1 MGLDSK
7 AMRVLVAGALVLTL
21 AMGIRQTFGLFL
33 SPMSID
39 LGTGREAFGLAMA
52 IQNLL
57 WGALQPVSGMI
68 ADKYGPLRV
77 IIVGTV
83 LYVAGLIVMSG
94 AGGTLALTVG
104 GGLLVGM
111 AMSCTS
117 FAVVLGA
124 VGRVVPAE
132 RRSMALGV
140 ASAGGSFGQ
149 FIMAPVGQQLIASL
163 GWPQA
168 FLAMAVLAL
177 VMAPLALLLATPRA
191 TARGAAPRGGT
202 GIIDFEQSL
211 SQAIAEAAR
220 HRGFLY
226 LTAGFFVCGFQVVFI
241 AVHLPAYL
249 TDLGLRPGL
258 GATALAL
265 IGFFNIIGTWTCGAL
280 GGRYPKKLLLASL
293 YTLRALVIA
302 LFLIAPKTEAAVLVF
317 AAAMGLLWLGT
328 VPLTSGMVAHIFGV
342 RYMTTLFGIVFFSHQ
357 VGSFL
362 GVWLGGIVF
371 DATGSYDAIWI
382 ASIII
387 GLLAALLHLPIP
399 ERPLRPAAA

>member
-1 MGLDSK
+1 
-7 AMRVLVAGALVLTL
+7 
-21 AMGIRQTFGLFL
+21 
-33 SPMSID
+33 
-39 LGTGREAFGLAMA
+39 
-52 IQNLL
+52 
-57 WGALQPVSGMI
+57 
-68 ADKYGPLRV
+68 
-77 IIVGTV
+77 
-83 LYVAGLIVMSG
+83 MSG
-94 AGGTLALTVG
+94 AGGALQLTIG

-132 RRSMALGV
+132 KRSMALGV

-149 FIMAPVGQQLIASL
+149 FIMAPVGQQLISSL

-168 FLAMAVLAL
+168 FLAMAGLAL
-177 VMAPLALLLATPRA
+177 VMAPLALLLASPRLP
-191 TARGAAPRGGT
+191 APHRGG

-211 SQAIAEAAR
+211 SQAIAEAGR
-220 HRGFLY
+220 HRGYLY

-280 GGRYPKKLLLASL
+280 GGRYPKKYLLASL

-302 LFLIAPKTEAAVLVF
+302 VFLVAPKTEATVLVF

-362 GVWLGGIVF
+362 GVWLGGVVF

-387 GLLAALLHLPIP
+387 GLIAAVLHLPIP
-399 ERPLRPAAA
+399 ERPLRPAEA

>member
-7 AMRVLVAGALVLTL
+7 ATRVLVAGALILTL

-33 SPMSID
+33 SPMSVD
-39 LGTGREAFGLAMA
+39 LGTGRESFGLAMA

-77 IIVGTV
+77 ILVGTI
-83 LYVAGLIVMSG
+83 LYVAGLVVMSG
-94 AGGTLALTVG
+94 AGGALQLTIG

-132 RRSMALGV
+132 KRSMALGV

-149 FIMAPVGQQLIASL
+149 FIMAPVGQQLISSL

-168 FLAMAVLAL
+168 FLAMAGLAL
-177 VMAPLALLLATPRA
+177 VMAPLALLLASPRVP
-191 TARGAAPRGGT
+191 APHRGG

-211 SQAIAEAAR
+211 SQAIAEAGR
-220 HRGFLY
+220 HRGYLY

-280 GGRYPKKLLLASL
+280 GGRYPKKYLLASL

-302 LFLIAPKTEAAVLVF
+302 VFLVAPKTEATVLVF

-362 GVWLGGIVF
+362 GVWLGGVVF

-387 GLLAALLHLPIP
+387 GLIAAVLHLPIP
-399 ERPLRPAAA
+399 ERPLRPAEA